1 MRIIF
6 RRLAFTLLRRC
17 THMEFKQCIV
27 VRTDLKMGRGKT
39 CAQVAHAS
47 LGAAEVAMRRA
58 EEWYREWKRA
68 GEKKV
73 VLRGESL
80 RQLQEVYARA
90 SAMGLPC
97 FIVRDAGLT
106 QLPPGTVTAVAVGP
120 APAEQVD
127 RITGELRLL

>member
-1 MRIIF
+1 
-6 RRLAFTLLRRC
+6 
-17 THMEFKQCIV
+17 MEFKQCIV
-27 VRTDLKMGRGKT
+27 VRTDLGMGRGKT

-47 LGAAEVAMRRA
+47 LGAAELAMRQT

-73 VLRGESL
+73 VLRGEGEEML
-80 RQLQEVYARA
+80 QQLYARA
-90 SAMGLPC
+90 AAMGLPC

-120 APAEQVD
+120 APEELVD
-127 RITGELRLL
+127 RLTGELKLL